1 MRSWKLKEE
10 DCNTYFNDIIISNY
24 VTLHIFSQI
33 IVICLRVKTGLSPF
47 FVGVLVITWT
57 LLGELGPANE
67 FGDARSKSAI
77 MGSGDPGLAGG
88 DLLVEGNSAN
98 CLLLRSLFNSSRR

>member
-1 MRSWKLKEE
+1 MAK
-10 DCNTYFNDIIISNY
+10 C
-24 VTLHIFSQI
+24 TLHIFSQI

-57 LLGELGPANE
+57 LLGELGPARE

-77 MGSGDPGLAGG
+77 MGSGDPGLTGG
-88 DLLVEGNSAN
+88 DLLVEGISAN